1 RVLDEAIHW
10 QLCLGSGEASAQER
24 AEFNLWHAASP
35 EHAAAAAQAAAR
47 GLQQGVAGRC
57 AAGGAQVRIQAVEP

>member
-1 RVLDEAIHW
+1 MLDEAIHW

-35 EHAAAAAQAAAR
+35 EHAGQAQAEHAAAAAQAAAR

-57 AAGGAQVRIQAVEP
+57 AAGGAQ